1 MIVSHKYK
9 FIFIKTAKTAGTST
23 EIALSRFCGPDDII
37 TPFMVSKDEELRTLM
52 GGRTPQ
58 HYLPSLEDHSLKTL
72 IQWVWNGKRIPLL
85 KSHSSAQEI
94 KAHIGTLVWDTYFK
108 FCFERNPWD
117 RVISHYYY
125 KHRSDPRPSLAK
137 YVDKEG
143 FRRLKRAGFDLYTIS
158 GEVAVDRI
166 CRFENL
172 TDELEDVR
180 RQLGIPEKL
189 ELPFAK
195 AQFRIDRRSYRDILD
210 DGQRMKIA
218 EFFKDEINLMGYE
231 F

>member
-1 MIVSHKYK
+1 M
-9 FIFIKTAKTAGTST
+9 
-23 EIALSRFCGPDDII
+23 
-37 TPFMVSKDEELRTLM
+37 
-52 GGRTPQ
+52 
-58 HYLPSLEDHSLKTL
+58 
-72 IQWVWNGKRIPLL
+72 
-85 KSHSSAQEI
+85 
-94 KAHIGTLVWDTYFK
+94 WDTYFK

-125 KHRSDPRPSLAK
+125 KRRSESRPTLAK
-137 YVDKEG
+137 YVDLG
-143 FRRLKRAGFDLYTIS
+143 RFRRLKRAGFDLYTIS

-189 ELPFAK
+189 DLPFAK
-195 AQFRIDRRSYRDILD
+195 SHFRIDRRSYREILD
-210 DGQRMKIA
+210 DDQRMKIA
-218 EFFKDEINLMGYE
+218 DFFKDEINLMGYE

>member
-23 EIALSRFCGPDDII
+23 EIALSRICGPDDII
-37 TPFMVSKDEELRTLM
+37 TPFMISEDEELRMSM
-52 GGRTPQ
+52 GGRAPQ
-58 HYLPSLEDHSLKTL
+58 HYLPKPRDHSVKGL
-72 IQWVWNGKRIPLL
+72 IQWVWTRKRKPLL

-94 KAHIGTLVWDTYFK
+94 KAHVGTLVWDTYFK

-117 RVISHYYY
+117 RVISHYYFR
-125 KHRSDPRPSLAK
+125 HQSEPRPTLAR
-137 YVDKEG
+137 YVAAQR
-143 FRRLKRAGFDLYTIS
+143 FRRLKRAGIDLYTIN
-158 GEVAVDRI
+158 GVVVVDRI
-166 CRFENL
+166 CRYENL
-172 TDELEDVR
+172 AADLDAVR
-180 RQLGIPEKL
+180 RQLGIPEAL

-195 AQFRIDRRSYRDILD
+195 SQFRLDRRSYRDILD
-210 DGQRMKIA
+210 DDQRTKIA

>member
-23 EIALSRFCGPDDII
+23 EIALSKFCGPDDII
-37 TPFMVSKDEELRTLM
+37 TPFMVSEDEELRERM
-52 GGRTPQ
+52 GGRAPQ
-58 HYLPSLEDHSLKTL
+58 HYLPPRREHTLKAV
-72 IQWVWNGKRIPLL
+72 IQWLWNGKRKPLFN
-85 KSHSSAQEI
+85 SHDSAQVI
-94 KAHIGTLVWDTYFK
+94 KTYVGTDVYDTYFK

-125 KHRSDPRPSLAK
+125 KNPSEPRPTLAQYMAVK
-137 YVDKEG
+137 R
-143 FRRLKRAGFDLYTIS
+143 FHRLKRAGFDLYTIN
-158 GEVAVDRI
+158 GEVVVDRI

-172 TDELEDVR
+172 ADELEDVR

-189 ELPFAK
+189 ALPFAK
-195 AQFRIDRRSYRDILD
+195 SQFRVDRRSYRDILD
-210 DGQRMKIA
+210 DDQRVQIA

>member
-23 EIALSRFCGPDDII
+23 EIALSRYCGADDII
-37 TPFMVSKDEELRTLM
+37 TPFMESEDEELRKLW
-52 GGRTPQ
+52 GGRASQ
-58 HYLPSLEDHSLKTL
+58 NYLPRLRDHSLKTL
-72 IQWVWNGKRIPLL
+72 IQWVRTGERKPLL
-85 KSHSSAQEI
+85 QSHSSAQEI
-94 KAHIGTLVWDTYFK
+94 KTHVGPLVWDTYFK

-125 KHRSDPRPSLAK
+125 KRKSEFRPTLAK
-137 YVDKEG
+137 YVDSG
-143 FRRLKRAGFDLYTIS
+143 RFRRLKRAGIELYTIN
-158 GEVAVDRI
+158 GVVVVDKI

-172 TDELEDVR
+172 AADLDVVR

-195 AQFRIDRRSYRDILD
+195 SQFRIDRRSYRDLLD

-218 EFFKDEINLMGYE
+218 EFFKDEIDLMGYE